1 MLTTWSSMEQ
11 NDDGTFDSLFDST
24 SRKHAMSAAPDRR
37 VVITGMGVVCP
48 LGLSL
53 EDLWAGL
60 VEGRSGVGPLE
71 SFPCS
76 GLPLRHAAEARAFTG
91 DIDNFG
97 PLDGERKKAIRKG
110 LKVMCRES
118 QMAVAAA
125 QRALHHS
132 GLFAA
137 DAPAGSVQ
145 PERFGC
151 VFGSDY
157 MLTLPDDF
165 TASVAKCRG
174 ADGTFEFDRWA
185 TDGMPQLTPLWLLK
199 YLPNMPASHI
209 AIYNDLRGPSNSLT
223 LREASGHLALGEA
236 SITIQRGA
244 ADVMVVGAT
253 GTRVHPMKTVHALQ
267 SEQVAL
273 EDDAAGSG
281 LSEPTRW
288 SRPFDRS
295 RKGMV
300 LGEGSAVFILEELRH
315 AQARGATIHGEI
327 VGHAARNAGLAG
339 GVGLK
344 QKALSLAMRRA
355 LSMANVTAAELSH
368 IHAHGASTVVG
379 DREEAAALHD
389 VLGAAAATIP
399 TVAAKSHFGN
409 LGGGS
414 GLVAC
419 MASVL
424 ALRHGELF
432 PLLNFEESD
441 PDCRIRAARRGD
453 PSGNVFIS
461 SAVTPQG
468 QAGSIVIRALAP

>member
-1 MLTTWSSMEQ
+1 MTVAQTVGQ
-11 NDDGTFDSLFDST
+11 TVGQG
-24 SRKHAMSAAPDRR
+24 RR

-48 LGLSL
+48 LGLTL
-53 EDLWAGL
+53 EDLWSAL
-60 VEGRSGVGPLE
+60 LEGRSGVGPLQ
-71 SFPCS
+71 SFPCE
-76 GLPLRHAAEARAFTG
+76 GLPLRHAAEARGFSG

-97 PLDGERKKAIRKG
+97 PLEGERKKAIRKG

-132 GLFAA
+132 GLLGH
-137 DAPAGSVQ
+137 AGVQ

-157 MLTLPDDF
+157 MLTLPEDF

-174 ADGTFEFDRWA
+174 EDGGFDFQRWA
-185 TDGMPQLTPLWLLK
+185 SDGMPQLTPLWLLK

-223 LREASGHLALGEA
+223 LREASGHLAVGEA
-236 SITIQRGA
+236 VVTIQRGA
-244 ADVMVVGAT
+244 ADIMVAGAT

-267 SEQVAL
+267 CEQVAL
-273 EDDAAGSG
+273 GDGDPS
-281 LSEPTRW
+281 RW

-300 LGEGSAVFILEELRH
+300 LGEGAAVLILEEREH
-315 AQARGATIHGEI
+315 ALARAATIHGEVI
-327 VGHAARNAGLAG
+327 GHAARNAGVAG

-344 QKALSLAMRRA
+344 QRALTLAMRRA
-355 LSMANVTAAELSH
+355 LDMAGLAPGDVSH
-368 IHAHGASTVVG
+368 IHAHGAGTTVG
-379 DREEAAALHD
+379 DREEAAAMHE
-389 VLGAAAATIP
+389 VLGPAAETIP

-414 GLVAC
+414 GLVEC
-419 MASVL
+419 VASLL
-424 ALRHGELF
+424 AARHGELF
-432 PLLNFEESD
+432 PLLNYETPD

-453 PSGNVFIS
+453 PAGTVFLS

-468 QAGSIVIRALAP
+468 QAGSVLIRGLAP

>member
-1 MLTTWSSMEQ
+1 
-11 NDDGTFDSLFDST
+11 
-24 SRKHAMSAAPDRR
+24 MSAAPERR

-48 LGLSL
+48 LGLTP

-71 SFPCS
+71 SFPS
-76 GLPLRHAAEARAFTG
+76 AGLPLHHAAEAHDFTG

-125 QRALHHS
+125 QRALHHC

-137 DAPAGSVQ
+137 DAKAGSVQ

-157 MLTLPDDF
+157 MLTLPEDF

-174 ADGTFEFDRWA
+174 ADGAFEFDRWA
-185 TDGMPQLTPLWLLK
+185 SDGMPQLTPLWLLK

-236 SITIQRGA
+236 TITIQRGA
-244 ADVMVVGAT
+244 ADIMVVGAT

-273 EDDAAGSG
+273 EAAGSG
-281 LSEPTRW
+281 SDDPTRW
-288 SRPFDRS
+288 SRPFDRL
-295 RKGMV
+295 RRGMV
-300 LGEGSAVFILEELRH
+300 LGEGAAVFILEELEH
-315 AQARGATIHGEI
+315 ARARGAAIHGEI
-327 VGHAARNAGLAG
+327 VGHAARNVSVAG

-344 QKALSLAMRRA
+344 QKALALAMRRA
-355 LSMANVTAAELSH
+355 LSMAQVTATELSH

-379 DREEAAALHD
+379 DREEAAAMHD
-389 VLGAAAATIP
+389 VLGPAAATIP

-414 GLVAC
+414 GLVEC
-419 MASVL
+419 MASLL
-424 ALRHGELF
+424 AIRHGELF
-432 PLLNFEESD
+432 PLLNFEEPD
-441 PDCRIRAARRGD
+441 PECPVRPARRGD
-453 PSGNVFIS
+453 PSGKVFIS

-468 QAGSIVIRALAP
+468 QAGSVVIRGLAP

>member
-1 MLTTWSSMEQ
+1 MTVAQ
-11 NDDGTFDSLFDST
+11 AGG
-24 SRKHAMSAAPDRR
+24 HAIGQGRR

-48 LGLSL
+48 LGLTL
-53 EDLWAGL
+53 DDLWSAL
-60 VEGRSGVGPLE
+60 LEGRSGVGPLE
-71 SFPCS
+71 SFS
-76 GLPLRHAAEARAFTG
+76 SAGLPLQHAAEARGFTG

-97 PLDGERKKAIRKG
+97 PLEGERKKAIRKG

-132 GLFAA
+132 GLLGQ
-137 DAPAGSVQ
+137 AGVQ

-157 MLTLPDDF
+157 MLTLPEDF
-165 TASVAKCRG
+165 TASVSRCRG
-174 ADGTFEFDRWA
+174 ENGDFDFHRWA
-185 TDGMPQLTPLWLLK
+185 SDGMPQLTPLWLLK

-223 LREASGHLALGEA
+223 LREASGHLAVGEA
-236 SITIQRGA
+236 VVTIQRGA
-244 ADVMVVGAT
+244 ADIMVAGAT

-273 EDDAAGSG
+273 GDGD
-281 LSEPTRW
+281 PTCW

-300 LGEGSAVFILEELRH
+300 LGEGAAVLILEEREH
-315 AQARGATIHGEI
+315 ALARSATIHGEVI
-327 VGHAARNAGLAG
+327 GHAARNAGAAG

-344 QKALSLAMRRA
+344 QRALALAMRRA
-355 LSMANVTAAELSH
+355 LDMAGLAPGDVSH
-368 IHAHGASTVVG
+368 IHAHGAGTTVG
-379 DREEAAALHD
+379 DRDEAAAMHE
-389 VLGAAAATIP
+389 VLGRDAETIP

-414 GLVAC
+414 GLVEC
-419 MASVL
+419 VASLL
-424 ALRHGELF
+424 ATRHGELF
-432 PLLNFEESD
+432 PLLNYETPD

-453 PSGNVFIS
+453 PAGEVFLS

-468 QAGSIVIRALAP
+468 QAGSVLIRGLAP

>member
-1 MLTTWSSMEQ
+1 
-11 NDDGTFDSLFDST
+11 
-24 SRKHAMSAAPDRR
+24 MSAAPDRR

-60 VEGRSGVGPLE
+60 AEGRSGVGPLE

-76 GLPLRHAAEARAFTG
+76 GLPLRHAAVARAFTG

-97 PLDGERKKAIRKG
+97 PRAGARKKAIRKG

-174 ADGTFEFDRWA
+174 ADGAFEFDRWA

-281 LSEPTRW
+281 PSEPTRW

-389 VLGAAAATIP
+389 VLGAGAATIP

-414 GLVAC
+414 GLVEC

>member
-1 MLTTWSSMEQ
+1 
-11 NDDGTFDSLFDST
+11 
-24 SRKHAMSAAPDRR
+24 MSAAPDRR

-174 ADGTFEFDRWA
+174 ADGAFEFDRWA

-244 ADVMVVGAT
+244 ADIMVVGAT

-281 LSEPTRW
+281 RSEPTRW

-315 AQARGATIHGEI
+315 AQARGATIYGEI

-389 VLGAAAATIP
+389 VLGADAATIP

-414 GLVAC
+414 GLVEC

>member
-1 MLTTWSSMEQ
+1 
-11 NDDGTFDSLFDST
+11 
-24 SRKHAMSAAPDRR
+24 MSALPDRR

-48 LGLSL
+48 LGLTL

-60 VEGRSGVGPLE
+60 VEGRSGVGPLA

-76 GLPLRHAAEARAFTG
+76 GLPLHHAAEARSFTG

-125 QRALHHS
+125 QRALHDS

-137 DAPAGSVQ
+137 DARAGSVQ

-157 MLTLPDDF
+157 MLTLPEDF

-174 ADGTFEFDRWA
+174 SDGAFEFDRWA

-236 SITIQRGA
+236 TVTIQRGA
-244 ADVMVVGAT
+244 ADIMVVGAT

-273 EDDAAGSG
+273 ESG
-281 LSEPTRW
+281 VGNGEAPADPVRW
-288 SRPFDRS
+288 SRPFDRL
-295 RKGMV
+295 RRGMV
-300 LGEGSAVFILEELRH
+300 LGEGAAVFILEELEH
-315 AQARGATIHGEI
+315 ARARGATMHGEI
-327 VGHAARNAGLAG
+327 IGHAARNAGLAG

-344 QKALSLAMRRA
+344 QKALTLAMRRA
-355 LSMANVTAAELSH
+355 LAMSRISPAELSH
-368 IHAHGASTVVG
+368 VHAHGASTVVG

-389 VLGAAAATIP
+389 VLGPAAETIP
-399 TVAAKSHFGN
+399 AVAAKSHFGN

-414 GLVAC
+414 GLVEC
-419 MASVL
+419 VASLL

-432 PLLNFEESD
+432 PLLNFEEPD
-441 PDCRIRAARRGD
+441 PDCRIRPARRGD

-468 QAGSIVIRALAP
+468 QAGSVVIRTIAS